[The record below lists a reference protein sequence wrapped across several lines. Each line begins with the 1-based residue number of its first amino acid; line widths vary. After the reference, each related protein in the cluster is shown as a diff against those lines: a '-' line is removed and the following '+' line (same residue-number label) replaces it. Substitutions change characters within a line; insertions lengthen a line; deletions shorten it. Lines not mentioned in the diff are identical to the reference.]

1 MSAPPS
7 FTKEDFALWNQTTS
21 VFYLPKRLVGKSK
34 VPQLRAELV
43 KTIGEKK
50 VSAVQA
56 LPDFKFRVCF
66 SSPSVRC
73 AYDINGLNF
82 RGLTITPFPAYEE
95 VKAVFVDRSPL
106 QMPDQFLYDTL
117 APYGRV
123 ISVKHLTI
131 RGFPTVKS
139 GTRMVS
145 MIVSKAIPAE
155 IRVAG
160 FPLSFRYRGQPPTCF
175 VCQEVGHT
183 AKDCPKSRK
192 RQGRNPSKAKDNS
205 LKEPAPSGSKK
216 SGSSSSH
223 LRDLRV
229 KLNTLKQTFVPPVV
243 SGEDSPPQSQPKSPL
258 VEVVEVVPVASSSSP
273 SAHHSAAGLG
283 LQQDS
288 FEFSL
293 EAPRVDPVAPSSSG
307 LCQPFAR
314 SVRRKG
320 KVSLEIVVPSTASRV
335 GPANN
340 QHTMKNHN
348 NRNNDT
354 SNVPAAT
361 RKSGV
366 PNHNN
371 HNNAATSPVIA
382 RKSGINNNNKAASP
396 TRKSGRQSNK
406 LARSGVKSSSS
417 VDRGVGVKSSHDSF
431 SSSSSASE
439 DDTAPAETSC
449 RHKSKRLR
457 NSTVISV
464 PPSSP
469 PVSVAQVLPSPV
481 DSVVSAEAMEEEVD
495 VDACLTGASV
505 IDPVAP
511 EEFLPVAA
519 AVAPSAA
526 PAVVVNVSASPRSV
540 VEDDNAAS
548 QDCPSWPI
556 SSPQSEPGTYL
567 ANSQSLFQDGSLGS
581 LFDDPGDVSAS
592 STCTSSGDQVG
603 ADRLQELLNELHAES
618 TDSDVEP
625 ALPQH

>member
-1 MSAPPS
+1 M
-7 FTKEDFALWNQTTS
+7 
-21 VFYLPKRLVGKSK
+21 
-34 VPQLRAELV
+34 
-43 KTIGEKK
+43 
-50 VSAVQA
+50 
-56 LPDFKFRVCF
+56 CF

-106 QMPDQFLYDTL
+106 QMPDQFLYDAL

-139 GTRMVS
+139 GTRMVL

-160 FPLSFRYRGQPPTCF
+160 FPLSFRYRGQ
-175 VCQEVGHT
+175 
-183 AKDCPKSRK
+183 
-192 RQGRNPSKAKDNS
+192 
-205 LKEPAPSGSKK
+205 
-216 SGSSSSH
+216 
-223 LRDLRV
+223 
-229 KLNTLKQTFVPPVV
+229 
-243 SGEDSPPQSQPKSPL
+243 SQPKSPL

-273 SAHHSAAGLG
+273 SAQHSAAGLG
-283 LQQDS
+283 LQKDS

-293 EAPRVDPVAPSSSG
+293 EAPRTDPVAPSSPG

-320 KVSLEIVVPSTASRV
+320 KVSLEIVVPSTASCV

-340 QHTMKNHN
+340 QHMMKNNN

-361 RKSGV
+361 RKSGA
-366 PNHNN
+366 HNN
-371 HNNAATSPVIA
+371 NNAATSPVIT

-406 LARSGVKSSSS
+406 LAWSGVKSSSS
-417 VDRGVGVKSSHDSF
+417 VDCGVGVKSSHDSF
-431 SSSSSASE
+431 SSSSSAS
-439 DDTAPAETSC
+439 
-449 RHKSKRLR
+449 
-457 NSTVISV
+457 
-464 PPSSP
+464 SP

-481 DSVVSAEAMEEEVD
+481 DSVASAEAMEEEVD

-505 IDPVAP
+505 MDPVAQ
-511 EEFLPVAA
+511 EEFLPVVA

-592 STCTSSGDQVG
+592 STCTSSGDQAG
-603 ADRLQELLNELHAES
+603 ADRLQELLGELHAES

>member
-21 VFYLPKRLVGKSK
+21 VFHLPKRLVGKSK

-106 QMPDQFLYDTL
+106 QMPDQFLFDAL

-131 RGFPTVKS
+131 RGFATVKS

-160 FPLSFRYRGQPPTCF
+160 FSLSFRYRGQPPTCF

-192 RQGRNPSKAKDNS
+192 RQGRHPSKAKDNS
-205 LKEPAPSGSKK
+205 LTEPAPSGSKK

-223 LRDLRV
+223 LSDLRV

-258 VEVVEVVPVASSSSP
+258 VEVVEAVPVASSSSP
-273 SAHHSAAGLG
+273 SAPHSAAGLG
-283 LQQDS
+283 LQKDS

-293 EAPRVDPVAPSSSG
+293 EAPRVDPVLPSSSG

-335 GPANN
+335 GPASN
-340 QHTMKNHN
+340 HRTMKN

-361 RKSGV
+361 RQSGV
-366 PNHNN
+366 HNN
-371 HNNAATSPVIA
+371 NNAATSPVIT

-406 LARSGVKSSSS
+406 LARSGVKSSSP
-417 VDRGVGVKSSHDSF
+417 VDRGVGVKSSHDSS

-439 DDTAPAETSC
+439 DDAAPAETSC
-449 RHKSKRLR
+449 QHKSKRLR
-457 NSTVISV
+457 NSTAISV
-464 PPSSP
+464 PPSLP
-469 PVSVAQVLPSPV
+469 PVGVAQVLPSPV
-481 DSVVSAEAMEEEVD
+481 DSVASAEAMEEEVD

-505 IDPVAP
+505 IDPVAQ
-511 EEFLPVAA
+511 EEFLPVVA

-567 ANSQSLFQDGSLGS
+567 AHSQSLFQDGSLGS

-592 STCTSSGDQVG
+592 STCTSSGDQAP
-603 ADRLQELLNELHAES
+603 ADRLQELLGELHAES